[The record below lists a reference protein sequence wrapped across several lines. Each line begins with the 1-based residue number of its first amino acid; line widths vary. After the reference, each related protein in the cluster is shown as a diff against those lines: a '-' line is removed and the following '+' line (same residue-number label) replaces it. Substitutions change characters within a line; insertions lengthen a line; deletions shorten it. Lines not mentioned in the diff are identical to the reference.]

1 MPVLD
6 NPKHELVAQGFASG
20 KKAKDVLGEAG
31 YSPNPRNGTS
41 YKKKPE
47 IRNRIKEILE
57 HKTLDLE
64 LNIANLTKMYFF
76 TFNEATAANQHSAAK
91 GCLDSLVKLHGLIV
105 EREEDRTKPLGLSA
119 DERNQLI
126 AALEELESPPD
137 SGTPAGNIDHRA

>member
-1 MPVLD
+1 MPVLA
-6 NPKHELVAQGFASG
+6 NPKHELIAQGFASG
-20 KKAKDVLGEAG
+20 KKARDVLGEAG

-91 GCLDSLVKLHGLIV
+91 GCLDSLVKLHGLMV
-105 EREEDRTKPLGLSA
+105 EREDRTKPLGLSA
-119 DERNQLI
+119 DERNKLI

>member
-6 NPKHELVAQGFASG
+6 NPKHDLVAQGFAGG

-31 YSPNPRNGTS
+31 TS

-47 IRNRIKEILE
+47 IRSRIKEILE

-91 GCLDSLVKLHGLIV
+91 GCLDSLAKLHGLIV
-105 EREEDRTKPLGLSA
+105 EREDRTKPLGLSA
-119 DERNQLI
+119 DERNKLI
-126 AALEELESPPD
+126 AALESLPQGESTAASDPTSASEPK
-137 SGTPAGNIDHRA
+137 PH